1 MIYESLNLSYEFT
14 FSHQAN
20 VRMTRVN
27 LLHFQGYFGSDN
39 FSDPQTWAEFISIF
53 DIRFQIWFRGHD

>member
-1 MIYESLNLSYEFT
+1 MTYESLNLSYEFT

-27 LLHFQGYFGSDN
+27 LHFQGYFVSDN

-53 DIRFQIWFRGHD
+53 DIDQIMFRGHD